1 MLAGCGSSSPV
12 KSTFRDGIASVRRTH
27 DLVRLRAELRQ
38 TIVRLRAEPDGKGR
52 RLALRGFQSTLRGVE
67 AQIDFHRNDRGNIRA
82 ATRDAKRANAGLG
95 EGARLLRA
103 AGRQLGVHVATLN
116 GY

>member
-1 MLAGCGSSSPV
+1 MPSGSAPSCGGRSRGCAPSATRRAG
-12 KSTFRDGIASVRRTH
+12 
-27 DLVRLRAELRQ
+27 
-38 TIVRLRAEPDGKGR
+38 

-82 ATRDAKRANAGLG
+82 ATRDARRANAGLG

-103 AGRQLGVHVATLN
+103 AGRQLGVRVGTLN
-116 GY
+116 GIERPAAYDVDRGSDR

>member
-1 MLAGCGSSSPV
+1 V
-12 KSTFRDGIASVRRTH
+12 KRTFRDGIASIRRPH
-27 DLVRLRAELRQ
+27 DAVRLRAELRR
-38 TIVRLRAEPDGKGR
+38 TIARLGAERDVRGR
-52 RLALRGFQSTLRGVE
+52 RLALLGFKSTLRGVE

-82 ATRDAKRANAGLG
+82 ATRDARRANAGLG

-103 AGRQLGVHVATLN
+103 AGRQLGVRVGTLN

>member
-1 MLAGCGSSSPV
+1 VLAGCGSSSPV
-12 KSTFRDGIASVRRTH
+12 KGTFRDGIESIRRTH
-27 DLVRLRAELRQ
+27 DAVRLRTELRR
-38 TIVRLRAEPDGKGR
+38 TIARLRSERDVKGR

-67 AQIDFHRNDRGNIRA
+67 AQIDFHENDRGNIRA
-82 ATRDAKRANAGLG
+82 ATRDARRANAGLG

-103 AGRQLGVHVATLN
+103 AGRQLGVQVGTLN